1 MAVIVSLPC
10 RAEAGTARA
19 QTRPLMWSPLMS
31 SRTVNSVNSIVPGNA
46 WSPIDGD
53 GNVLRF
59 RPRSV
64 APRRELGLGSC
75 DMMDDSPVK
84 DLREYESAPESED
97 DYRYRM
103 RVNFF
108 AALVVITLIVAG
120 SWVLDALAKSTRQS
134 QSWKQLAA
142 GQVMR

>member
-19 QTRPLMWSPLMS
+19 QTRLLVWSRVMNPVM
-31 SRTVNSVNSIVPGNA
+31 PGNA

-53 GNVLRF
+53 ANVICF
-59 RPRSV
+59 RPRDAASRRKV
-64 APRRELGLGSC
+64 ALRSC

-134 QSWKQLAA
+134 QTWKQFAA

>member
-1 MAVIVSLPC
+1 
-10 RAEAGTARA
+10 
-19 QTRPLMWSPLMS
+19 MWSPLMS
-31 SRTVNSVNSIVPGNA
+31 SRTVNSIVPGNA

-108 AALVVITLIVAG
+108 AALVVITLIVTG

-134 QSWKQLAA
+134 QTWNQFAA

>member
-1 MAVIVSLPC
+1 MAVIVCLPC

-19 QTRPLMWSPLMS
+19 QTRPVVWSRVMNPVM
-31 SRTVNSVNSIVPGNA
+31 PGNT
-46 WSPIDGD
+46 WSTIEGD
-53 GNVLRF
+53 GNVIRF
-59 RPRSV
+59 RPHGA
-64 APRRELGLGSC
+64 APRRKLRLARY

-84 DLREYESAPESED
+84 DLHEYESAHKSDD

-134 QSWKQLAA
+134 QTWKQLAA

>member
-19 QTRPLMWSPLMS
+19 QTRLLMWSPLMS
-31 SRTVNSVNSIVPGNA
+31 SRTVNSIVPGNA

-84 DLREYESAPESED
+84 DLREYEGAPESDD

-120 SWVLDALAKSTRQS
+120 SWVLDALAKSTRQN
-134 QSWKQLAA
+134 QTWKQSPA

>member
-19 QTRPLMWSPLMS
+19 QTMPLMWSPLMS
-31 SRTVNSVNSIVPGNA
+31 SRTVDSVNTIVPGNA
-46 WSPIDGD
+46 WSAIG
-53 GNVLRF
+53 GAANVICFPPRGAASRRKVALR
-59 RPRSV
+59 
-64 APRRELGLGSC
+64 SC
-75 DMMDDSPVK
+75 DMMDDSSVK

-103 RVNFF
+103 RVNFC
-108 AALVVITLIVAG
+108 AALVVITLIAAG

-134 QSWKQLAA
+134 QTWNQFAG

>member
-1 MAVIVSLPC
+1 
-10 RAEAGTARA
+10 
-19 QTRPLMWSPLMS
+19 MWSPLMS
-31 SRTVNSVNSIVPGNA
+31 SRTINSIAPGNA
-46 WSPIDGD
+46 WSPIG
-53 GNVLRF
+53 GAANVICF
-59 RPRSV
+59 RPRGAASRRKV
-64 APRRELGLGSC
+64 ALRSC

-84 DLREYESAPESED
+84 DLREYESAPESGD

-120 SWVLDALAKSTRQS
+120 SWVLDALANSTRQS
-134 QSWKQLAA
+134 QTWKQLAA

>member
-19 QTRPLMWSPLMS
+19 QTRLLMWSPLMS
-31 SRTVNSVNSIVPGNA
+31 SRTVNSIVPGNA

-108 AALVVITLIVAG
+108 AALVVITLIVTG

-134 QSWKQLAA
+134 QTWNQFAA